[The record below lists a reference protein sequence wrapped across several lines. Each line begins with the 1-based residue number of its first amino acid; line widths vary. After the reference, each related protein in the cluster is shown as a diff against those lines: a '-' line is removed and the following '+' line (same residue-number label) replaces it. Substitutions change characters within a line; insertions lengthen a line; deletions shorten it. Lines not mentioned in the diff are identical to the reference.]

1 MIIAVIMREYLYKS
15 VLYNFLDN
23 YCSLFFAIIIVSK
36 GLSMSSKQNTSRFL
50 PQKSTGAPRSNVYP
64 HDKDS
69 TNTPHEKTF
78 ESSYSSNNSTLN
90 LNAQLITPS
99 DASSAHN
106 FGHYYHDIF
115 TKLPYNTQRA
125 YISDYNE
132 FAIFCK
138 QYGMQGFTNDFAHN
152 ETCIKQYVGELCR
165 SPLAYRTIK
174 RRLSA
179 LSKFLGVAKLPNP
192 IIRSAYLR
200 DFIRL
205 SLIEN
210 RKYRLS
216 HKQAVPLTIEMLE
229 QINNAIIPD
238 SLLELRDI
246 AIINLMFDALLRADE
261 LVRVCVDH
269 ISARNNTLL
278 VVSSKSD
285 QSGQGQYRFVSSS
298 TISMIQEYINE
309 ANLDP
314 KTKMPRELSDL
325 RGLHKGILF
334 RRLTNHKTALLPF
347 DENVPSHMANVLNYS
362 SVYRIW
368 QRIALRAGITE
379 NITPHSGR
387 VGGAVSL
394 AEDGA
399 SLPELQLAG
408 GWQSPEMPGH
418 YTRQANVKRGGMA
431 KLSAKRKR

>member
-1 MIIAVIMREYLYKS
+1 
-15 VLYNFLDN
+15 
-23 YCSLFFAIIIVSK
+23 
-36 GLSMSSKQNTSRFL
+36 MSSPGCSMPSK
-50 PQKSTGAPRSNVYP
+50 
-64 HDKDS
+64 
-69 TNTPHEKTF
+69 TN
-78 ESSYSSNNSTLN
+78 SSYLLTTQLVNSNSDSSS
-90 LNAQLITPS
+90 QPQDS
-99 DASSAHN
+99 SSATVPA
-106 FGHYYHDIF
+106 FGIEYSRGKQHTSSSDDLTTSQCSSSDKNVESYYQDIF

-138 QYGMQGFTNDFAHN
+138 QAGLSGFKNNFEHN
-152 ETCIKQYVGELCR
+152 EICIKQYVEALCR

-210 RKYRLS
+210 RKFRLS
-216 HKQAVPLTIEMLE
+216 HKQAVPLTIDMLE

-238 SLLELRDI
+238 SLLELRDL

-261 LVRVCVDH
+261 LVRVCIED

-285 QSGQGQYRFVSSS
+285 QSGQGQYRYVSSS
-298 TISMIQEYINE
+298 TISMVQEYINE

-314 KTKMPRELSDL
+314 KTKATRLSSDL
-325 RGLHKGILF
+325 RGLHKGVLF

-347 DENVPSHMANVLNYS
+347 DENIPSHKANVLNYS

-368 QRIALRAGITE
+368 QRIAQRAGISE

-418 YTRQANVKRGGMA
+418 YTKQANVKRGGMA

>member
-1 MIIAVIMREYLYKS
+1 MP
-15 VLYNFLDN
+15 
-23 YCSLFFAIIIVSK
+23 SK
-36 GLSMSSKQNTSRFL
+36 
-50 PQKSTGAPRSNVYP
+50 
-64 HDKDS
+64 
-69 TNTPHEKTF
+69 TN
-78 ESSYSSNNSTLN
+78 SSYLPTTQLVNSNSDSSS
-90 LNAQLITPS
+90 QPQDS
-99 DASSAHN
+99 SSAAVPA
-106 FGHYYHDIF
+106 FGIEYSHGKQHSSGSDDLTTIQFSSSDKNVESYYQDIF

-138 QYGMQGFTNDFAHN
+138 QAGLSGFKNNFEHN
-152 ETCIKQYVGELCR
+152 EICIKQYVEALCR

-210 RKYRLS
+210 RKFRLS
-216 HKQAVPLTIEMLE
+216 HKQAVPLTIDMLE

-238 SLLELRDI
+238 SLLELRDL

-261 LVRVCVDH
+261 LVRVCIED

-285 QSGQGQYRFVSSS
+285 QSGQGQYRYVSSS
-298 TISMIQEYINE
+298 TISMVQEYINE

-314 KTKMPRELSDL
+314 KTKAPRLSSDL
-325 RGLHKGILF
+325 RGLHKGVLF

-347 DENVPSHMANVLNYS
+347 DENIPSHKANVLNYS

-368 QRIALRAGITE
+368 QRIAQRAGISE

-418 YTRQANVKRGGMA
+418 YTKQANVKRGGMA

>member
-1 MIIAVIMREYLYKS
+1 
-15 VLYNFLDN
+15 
-23 YCSLFFAIIIVSK
+23 
-36 GLSMSSKQNTSRFL
+36 MSS
-50 PQKSTGAPRSNVYP
+50 TGCSMPS
-64 HDKDS
+64 K
-69 TNTPHEKTF
+69 TN
-78 ESSYSSNNSTLN
+78 SSYLPTTQLVNSNSDSSS
-90 LNAQLITPS
+90 QPQDS
-99 DASSAHN
+99 SSAAVPA
-106 FGHYYHDIF
+106 FGIEYSHGKQHSSGSDDLTTIQFSSSDKNVESYYQDIF

-125 YISDYNE
+125 YVSDYNE
-132 FAIFCK
+132 FVIFCK
-138 QYGMQGFTNDFAHN
+138 QAGLSGFKNNFEHN
-152 ETCIKQYVGELCR
+152 EICIKQYVEALCR

-210 RKYRLS
+210 RKFRLS
-216 HKQAVPLTIEMLE
+216 HKQAVPLTIDMLE

-238 SLLELRDI
+238 SLLELRDL

-261 LVRVCVDH
+261 LVRVCIED

-285 QSGQGQYRFVSSS
+285 QSGQGQYRYVSSS
-298 TISMIQEYINE
+298 TISMVQEYINE

-314 KTKMPRELSDL
+314 KTKAPRLSSDL
-325 RGLHKGILF
+325 RGLHKGVLF

-347 DENVPSHMANVLNYS
+347 DENIPSHKANVLNYS

-368 QRIALRAGITE
+368 QRIAQRAGISE

-418 YTRQANVKRGGMA
+418 YTKQANVKRGGMA

>member
-1 MIIAVIMREYLYKS
+1 MSFKSNNLHLPGRRMTTGNADNIPKVVTDNTDTQANSVDSLAVDDS
-15 VLYNFLDN
+15 A
-23 YCSLFFAIIIVSK
+23 YCSNDFSTTLPAKTPKAQESMT
-36 GLSMSSKQNTSRFL
+36 LSL
-50 PQKSTGAPRSNVYP
+50 
-64 HDKDS
+64 
-69 TNTPHEKTF
+69 
-78 ESSYSSNNSTLN
+78 SSNEQSLGGDY
-90 LNAQLITPS
+90 QQ
-99 DASSAHN
+99 
-106 FGHYYHDIF
+106 YYQDIF

-132 FAIFCK
+132 FAIFCR
-138 QYGMQGFTNDFAHN
+138 QYGFDGFKNDFKHN
-152 ETCIKQYVGELCR
+152 ETCIKHYVEELCR

-179 LSKFLGVAKLPNP
+179 LSKFLGVANLPNP

-216 HKQAVPLTIEMLE
+216 HKQAVPLTIDMVE

-238 SLLELRDI
+238 SLLELRDL

-261 LVRVCVDH
+261 LVRVCVGD

-285 QSGQGQYRFVSSS
+285 QSGQGQYRYVSSS
-298 TISMIQEYINE
+298 TISMVQEYINE
-309 ANLDP
+309 ANIDP
-314 KTKMPRELSDL
+314 KTNQQRLPSDL

-347 DENVPSHMANVLNYS
+347 NENTPSHKANVLNYS

-368 QRIALRAGITE
+368 QRIAHRAGISE

-418 YTRQANVKRGGMA
+418 YTKQANVKRGGMA

>member
-1 MIIAVIMREYLYKS
+1 MP
-15 VLYNFLDN
+15 
-23 YCSLFFAIIIVSK
+23 SK
-36 GLSMSSKQNTSRFL
+36 
-50 PQKSTGAPRSNVYP
+50 
-64 HDKDS
+64 
-69 TNTPHEKTF
+69 TN
-78 ESSYSSNNSTLN
+78 SSYLLTTQLVNSNSDSSS
-90 LNAQLITPS
+90 QPQDS
-99 DASSAHN
+99 SSATVPA
-106 FGHYYHDIF
+106 FGIEYSRGKQHTSGSDDLTTSQFSSSDKNVESYYQDIF

-138 QYGMQGFTNDFAHN
+138 QAGLSGFKNDFEHN
-152 ETCIKQYVGELCR
+152 EVCIKQYVEALCR

-210 RKYRLS
+210 RKFRLS
-216 HKQAVPLTIEMLE
+216 HKQAVPLTIDMLE

-238 SLLELRDI
+238 SLLELRDL

-261 LVRVCVDH
+261 LVRVCIED

-285 QSGQGQYRFVSSS
+285 QSGQGQYRYVSSS
-298 TISMIQEYINE
+298 TISMVQEYINE

-314 KTKMPRELSDL
+314 KTKAIRLSSDL
-325 RGLHKGILF
+325 RGLHKGVLF

-347 DENVPSHMANVLNYS
+347 DENIPSHKANVLNYS

-368 QRIALRAGITE
+368 QRIAQRAGISE

-418 YTRQANVKRGGMA
+418 YTKQANVKRGGMA

>member
-1 MIIAVIMREYLYKS
+1 MHLSGRRMTKGVTNNSPIKVARNTDKASYPSSSTVIANTADSYFTESDPTLQSSANSNETRETS
-15 VLYNFLDN
+15 
-23 YCSLFFAIIIVSK
+23 SL
-36 GLSMSSKQNTSRFL
+36 Q
-50 PQKSTGAPRSNVYP
+50 ST
-64 HDKDS
+64 
-69 TNTPHEKTF
+69 
-78 ESSYSSNNSTLN
+78 SNNKSFEN
-90 LNAQLITPS
+90 
-99 DASSAHN
+99 
-106 FGHYYHDIF
+106 YYQQYYQDIF

-125 YISDYNE
+125 YLSDYNE
-132 FAIFCK
+132 FAIFCR
-138 QYGMQGFTNDFAHN
+138 QHGFDGFKNDFEHN
-152 ETCIKQYVGELCR
+152 ETCIKHYVEELCR

-210 RKYRLS
+210 RKFRLS
-216 HKQAVPLTIEMLE
+216 HKQAVPLTIDMVEK
-229 QINNAIIPD
+229 INNAIIPD
-238 SLLELRDI
+238 SLLELRDL

-261 LVRVCVDH
+261 LVRVCVED

-285 QSGQGQYRFVSSS
+285 QTGQGQYRYVSSS
-298 TISMIQEYINE
+298 TISMVQEYINE
-309 ANLDP
+309 ANIDP
-314 KTKMPRELSDL
+314 KTKTQRLPSDL

-347 DENVPSHMANVLNYS
+347 DENIPNHKANVLNYS

-368 QRIALRAGITE
+368 QRIAHRAGISE

-418 YTRQANVKRGGMA
+418 YTKQANVKRGGMA

>member
-1 MIIAVIMREYLYKS
+1 
-15 VLYNFLDN
+15 
-23 YCSLFFAIIIVSK
+23 
-36 GLSMSSKQNTSRFL
+36 MSS
-50 PQKSTGAPRSNVYP
+50 TGCSMPSQ
-64 HDKDS
+64 
-69 TNTPHEKTF
+69 TN
-78 ESSYSSNNSTLN
+78 SSYLPTTQLVNSNSDSSS
-90 LNAQLITPS
+90 QPQDS
-99 DASSAHN
+99 SSAAVPA
-106 FGHYYHDIF
+106 FGIEYSHGKQHSSGSDDLTTSQFSSSDKNVESYYQDIF

-125 YISDYNE
+125 YINDYNE

-138 QYGMQGFTNDFAHN
+138 QAGLSGFKNNFEHN
-152 ETCIKQYVGELCR
+152 EICIKQYVEALCR

-210 RKYRLS
+210 RKFRLS
-216 HKQAVPLTIEMLE
+216 HKQAVPLTIDMLE

-238 SLLELRDI
+238 SLLELRDL

-261 LVRVCVDH
+261 LVRVCIED

-285 QSGQGQYRFVSSS
+285 QSGQGQYRYVSSS
-298 TISMIQEYINE
+298 TISMVQEYINE

-314 KTKMPRELSDL
+314 KTKAPRLSSDL
-325 RGLHKGILF
+325 RGLHKGVLF

-347 DENVPSHMANVLNYS
+347 DENIPSHKASVLNYS

-368 QRIALRAGITE
+368 QRIAQRAGISE

-418 YTRQANVKRGGMA
+418 YTKQANVKRGGMA

>member
-1 MIIAVIMREYLYKS
+1 
-15 VLYNFLDN
+15 
-23 YCSLFFAIIIVSK
+23 
-36 GLSMSSKQNTSRFL
+36 MSSQTK
-50 PQKSTGAPRSNVYP
+50 
-64 HDKDS
+64 
-69 TNTPHEKTF
+69 
-78 ESSYSSNNSTLN
+78 SSYLPTTQLVNSNSDSSSQPQNS
-90 LNAQLITPS
+90 
-99 DASSAHN
+99 SSATVPA
-106 FGHYYHDIF
+106 FGIEYSRGKQHTSGSDDLTTSQFSSSDKNVDSYYQDIF

-138 QYGMQGFTNDFAHN
+138 QAGLSGFKNNFEHN
-152 ETCIKQYVGELCR
+152 EICIKQYVEALCR

-210 RKYRLS
+210 RKFRLS
-216 HKQAVPLTIEMLE
+216 HKQAVPLTIDMLE

-238 SLLELRDI
+238 SLLELRDL

-261 LVRVCVDH
+261 LVRVCIED

-285 QSGQGQYRFVSSS
+285 QSGQGQYRYVSSS
-298 TISMIQEYINE
+298 TISMVQEYINE

-314 KTKMPRELSDL
+314 KTKATRLSLDL
-325 RGLHKGILF
+325 RGLHKGVLF

-347 DENVPSHMANVLNYS
+347 DENIPSHKANVLNYS

-368 QRIALRAGITE
+368 QRIAQRAGISE

-418 YTRQANVKRGGMA
+418 YTKQANVKRGGMA

>member
-1 MIIAVIMREYLYKS
+1 MP
-15 VLYNFLDN
+15 
-23 YCSLFFAIIIVSK
+23 SK
-36 GLSMSSKQNTSRFL
+36 
-50 PQKSTGAPRSNVYP
+50 
-64 HDKDS
+64 
-69 TNTPHEKTF
+69 TN
-78 ESSYSSNNSTLN
+78 SSYLLTTQLVNSNSDSSS
-90 LNAQLITPS
+90 QPQDS
-99 DASSAHN
+99 SSAAVPA
-106 FGHYYHDIF
+106 FGIEYSHGKQHSSGSDDLTTSQFSSSDKNVESYYQDIF

-132 FAIFCK
+132 FTIFCK
-138 QYGMQGFTNDFAHN
+138 QAGLSGFKNNFEHN
-152 ETCIKQYVGELCR
+152 EICIKQYVEALCR

-210 RKYRLS
+210 RKFRLS
-216 HKQAVPLTIEMLE
+216 HKQAVPLTIDMLE

-238 SLLELRDI
+238 SLLELRDL

-261 LVRVCVDH
+261 LVRVCIED

-285 QSGQGQYRFVSSS
+285 QSGQGQYRYVSSS
-298 TISMIQEYINE
+298 TISMVQEYINE

-314 KTKMPRELSDL
+314 KTKAIRLSSDL
-325 RGLHKGILF
+325 RGLHKGVLF

-347 DENVPSHMANVLNYS
+347 DENIPSHKANVLNYS

-368 QRIALRAGITE
+368 QRIAQRAGISE

-418 YTRQANVKRGGMA
+418 YTKQANVKRGGMA

>member
-1 MIIAVIMREYLYKS
+1 
-15 VLYNFLDN
+15 
-23 YCSLFFAIIIVSK
+23 
-36 GLSMSSKQNTSRFL
+36 MSSK
-50 PQKSTGAPRSNVYP
+50 
-64 HDKDS
+64 
-69 TNTPHEKTF
+69 TN
-78 ESSYSSNNSTLN
+78 SSYLPTTQLVNSNSDSSSQPQNS
-90 LNAQLITPS
+90 
-99 DASSAHN
+99 SSATVPA
-106 FGHYYHDIF
+106 FGIEYSRGKQHTSGSNDLTTSQISSSDKNVESYYQDIF

-132 FAIFCK
+132 FAIFCN
-138 QYGMQGFTNDFAHN
+138 QAGLSGFKNDFEHN
-152 ETCIKQYVGELCR
+152 EHCIKQYVEALCR

-210 RKYRLS
+210 RKFRLS
-216 HKQAVPLTIEMLE
+216 HKQAVPLTIDMLE

-238 SLLELRDI
+238 SLLELRDL

-261 LVRVCVDH
+261 LVRVCIED

-285 QSGQGQYRFVSSS
+285 QSGQGQYRYVSSS
-298 TISMIQEYINE
+298 TISMVQEYINE

-314 KTKMPRELSDL
+314 KTKATRLSSDL
-325 RGLHKGILF
+325 RGLHKGVLF

-347 DENVPSHMANVLNYS
+347 DENIPSHKANVLNYS

-368 QRIALRAGITE
+368 QRIAQRAGISE

-418 YTRQANVKRGGMA
+418 YTKQANVKRGGMA
-431 KLSAKRKR
+431 KLSIKRKR

>member
-1 MIIAVIMREYLYKS
+1 
-15 VLYNFLDN
+15 
-23 YCSLFFAIIIVSK
+23 
-36 GLSMSSKQNTSRFL
+36 MSSPGCSM
-50 PQKSTGAPRSNVYP
+50 PS
-64 HDKDS
+64 
-69 TNTPHEKTF
+69 KTT
-78 ESSYSSNNSTLN
+78 SSYLLTTQLVNSNSDSSS
-90 LNAQLITPS
+90 QPQDS
-99 DASSAHN
+99 SSATVPA
-106 FGHYYHDIF
+106 FGIEYSLGKQHTSGSDDLTTSQCSSSDNHVESYYQDIF

-132 FAIFCK
+132 FAIFCN
-138 QYGMQGFTNDFAHN
+138 QAGLSGFKNDFEHN
-152 ETCIKQYVGELCR
+152 EHCIKQYVEALCR

-210 RKYRLS
+210 RKFRLS
-216 HKQAVPLTIEMLE
+216 HKQAVPLTIDMLE

-238 SLLELRDI
+238 SLLELRDL

-261 LVRVCVDH
+261 LVRVCIED

-278 VVSSKSD
+278 VVSSKND
-285 QSGQGQYRFVSSS
+285 QSGQGQYRYISSS
-298 TISMIQEYINE
+298 TISMVQEYINE

-314 KTKMPRELSDL
+314 KTKATRLSSDL
-325 RGLHKGILF
+325 RGLHKGVLF

-347 DENVPSHMANVLNYS
+347 DENIPSHKANVLNYS

-368 QRIALRAGITE
+368 QRIAQRAGISE

-418 YTRQANVKRGGMA
+418 YTKQANVKRGGMA

>member
-1 MIIAVIMREYLYKS
+1 
-15 VLYNFLDN
+15 
-23 YCSLFFAIIIVSK
+23 
-36 GLSMSSKQNTSRFL
+36 MSSK
-50 PQKSTGAPRSNVYP
+50 
-64 HDKDS
+64 
-69 TNTPHEKTF
+69 TN
-78 ESSYSSNNSTLN
+78 SSYLPTTQLVNSNSDSSSQPQNS
-90 LNAQLITPS
+90 
-99 DASSAHN
+99 SSATVPA
-106 FGHYYHDIF
+106 FGIEYSRGKQHTSGSNDLTTSQISSSDKNVESYYQDIF

-132 FAIFCK
+132 FAIFCN
-138 QYGMQGFTNDFAHN
+138 QAGLSGFKNDFEHN
-152 ETCIKQYVGELCR
+152 EHCIKQYVEALCR

-210 RKYRLS
+210 RKFRLS
-216 HKQAVPLTIEMLE
+216 HKQAVPLTIDMLE

-238 SLLELRDI
+238 SLLELRDL

-261 LVRVCVDH
+261 LVRVCIED

-285 QSGQGQYRFVSSS
+285 QSGQGQYRYVSSS
-298 TISMIQEYINE
+298 TISMVQEYINE

-314 KTKMPRELSDL
+314 KTKATRLSSDL
-325 RGLHKGILF
+325 RGLHKGVLF

-347 DENVPSHMANVLNYS
+347 DENIPSHKANVLNYS

-368 QRIALRAGITE
+368 QRIAQRAGISE

-418 YTRQANVKRGGMA
+418 YTKQANVKRGGMA
-431 KLSAKRKR
+431 KLSVKRKR

>member
-1 MIIAVIMREYLYKS
+1 
-15 VLYNFLDN
+15 
-23 YCSLFFAIIIVSK
+23 
-36 GLSMSSKQNTSRFL
+36 MSSKFTLSQLTSCSINKSSDQETVINSPMGKTQNT
-50 PQKSTGAPRSNVYP
+50 P
-64 HDKDS
+64 
-69 TNTPHEKTF
+69 
-78 ESSYSSNNSTLN
+78 YSPNSTSLATN
-90 LNAQLITPS
+90 DKASLEVSFDS
-99 DASSAHN
+99 DYQQ
-106 FGHYYHDIF
+106 YYRDIF

-138 QYGMQGFTNDFAHN
+138 YSGFDGFKNNFEHN
-152 ETCIKQYVGELCR
+152 ESCIKHYVEELCH

-192 IIRSAYLR
+192 IVSSAYLR

-210 RKYRLS
+210 RKFRLS
-216 HKQAVPLTIEMLE
+216 HKQAVPLTIDMVE
-229 QINNAIIPD
+229 QINNAVIPD
-238 SLLELRDI
+238 SLLELRDL

-261 LVRVCVDH
+261 VVRVCVED
-269 ISARNNTLL
+269 ISSRNNTLL

-285 QSGQGQYRFVSSS
+285 QSGQGQYRYVSSS
-298 TISMIQEYINE
+298 TISMVNEYISE
-309 ANLDP
+309 ANIDP
-314 KTKMPRELSDL
+314 KTKAPRLSSDL
-325 RGLHKGILF
+325 RGIRKGVLF

-347 DENVPSHMANVLNYS
+347 NENIPNHQANVLNYS
-362 SVYRIW
+362 SIYRIW
-368 QRIALRAGITE
+368 QRIAERVGITE

-408 GWQSPEMPGH
+408 GWHSPEMPGH
-418 YTRQANVKRGGMA
+418 YTKQANVKRGGMA
-431 KLSAKRKR
+431 KLSEKRKR

>member
-1 MIIAVIMREYLYKS
+1 MP
-15 VLYNFLDN
+15 
-23 YCSLFFAIIIVSK
+23 SK
-36 GLSMSSKQNTSRFL
+36 
-50 PQKSTGAPRSNVYP
+50 
-64 HDKDS
+64 
-69 TNTPHEKTF
+69 TN
-78 ESSYSSNNSTLN
+78 SSYLPTTQLVNSNSDSSSQPQNS
-90 LNAQLITPS
+90 
-99 DASSAHN
+99 SSATVPA
-106 FGHYYHDIF
+106 FGIEYSHGKQHTSGSDDLTTSQFSSSDKNVESYYQDIF

-138 QYGMQGFTNDFAHN
+138 QAGLSGFKNNFEHN
-152 ETCIKQYVGELCR
+152 EICIKQYVEALCR

-210 RKYRLS
+210 RKFRLS
-216 HKQAVPLTIEMLE
+216 HKQAVPLTIDMLE

-238 SLLELRDI
+238 SLLELRDL

-261 LVRVCVDH
+261 LVRVCIED

-285 QSGQGQYRFVSSS
+285 QSGQGQYRYVSSS
-298 TISMIQEYINE
+298 TISMVQEYINE

-314 KTKMPRELSDL
+314 KTNATRLSSDL
-325 RGLHKGILF
+325 RGLHKGVLF

-347 DENVPSHMANVLNYS
+347 DENIPSHKANVLNYS

-368 QRIALRAGITE
+368 QRIAQRAGISE

-418 YTRQANVKRGGMA
+418 YTKQANVKRGGMA

>member
-1 MIIAVIMREYLYKS
+1 MPS
-15 VLYNFLDN
+15 
-23 YCSLFFAIIIVSK
+23 
-36 GLSMSSKQNTSRFL
+36 Q
-50 PQKSTGAPRSNVYP
+50 
-64 HDKDS
+64 
-69 TNTPHEKTF
+69 TN
-78 ESSYSSNNSTLN
+78 SSYLPTTQLVNSNSDSSS
-90 LNAQLITPS
+90 QPQDS
-99 DASSAHN
+99 SSAAVPA
-106 FGHYYHDIF
+106 FGIEYSHGKQHSSGSDYLTTIQFSSSDKNVESYYQDIF

-138 QYGMQGFTNDFAHN
+138 QAGLSGFKNNFEHN
-152 ETCIKQYVGELCR
+152 EICIKQYVEALCR

-210 RKYRLS
+210 RKFRLS
-216 HKQAVPLTIEMLE
+216 HKQAVPLTIDMLE

-238 SLLELRDI
+238 SLLELRDL

-261 LVRVCVDH
+261 LVRVCIED

-285 QSGQGQYRFVSSS
+285 QSGQGQYRYVSSS
-298 TISMIQEYINE
+298 TISMVQEYINE

-314 KTKMPRELSDL
+314 KTKATRLSSDL
-325 RGLHKGILF
+325 RGLHKGVLF

-347 DENVPSHMANVLNYS
+347 DENIPSHKANVLNYS

-368 QRIALRAGITE
+368 QRIAQRAGISE

-418 YTRQANVKRGGMA
+418 YTKQANVKRGGMA

>member
-1 MIIAVIMREYLYKS
+1 MP
-15 VLYNFLDN
+15 
-23 YCSLFFAIIIVSK
+23 SK
-36 GLSMSSKQNTSRFL
+36 
-50 PQKSTGAPRSNVYP
+50 
-64 HDKDS
+64 
-69 TNTPHEKTF
+69 TN
-78 ESSYSSNNSTLN
+78 SSYMPTTQLVNSNSDSSS
-90 LNAQLITPS
+90 QPQDS
-99 DASSAHN
+99 SSAAVPA
-106 FGHYYHDIF
+106 FGIEYSHGKQHSSGSDDLTTSQFSSSDKNVESYYQDIF

-138 QYGMQGFTNDFAHN
+138 QAGLSGFKNNFEHN
-152 ETCIKQYVGELCR
+152 EICIKQYVEALCR

-210 RKYRLS
+210 RKFRLS
-216 HKQAVPLTIEMLE
+216 HKQAVPLTIDMLE

-238 SLLELRDI
+238 SLLELRDL

-261 LVRVCVDH
+261 LVRVCIED

-285 QSGQGQYRFVSSS
+285 QSGQGQYRYVSSS
-298 TISMIQEYINE
+298 TISMVQEYINE

-314 KTKMPRELSDL
+314 KTKAPRLSSDL
-325 RGLHKGILF
+325 RGLHKGVLF

-347 DENVPSHMANVLNYS
+347 DENIPSHKASVLNYS

-368 QRIALRAGITE
+368 QRIAQRAGISE

-418 YTRQANVKRGGMA
+418 YTKQANVKRGGMA

>member
-1 MIIAVIMREYLYKS
+1 
-15 VLYNFLDN
+15 
-23 YCSLFFAIIIVSK
+23 
-36 GLSMSSKQNTSRFL
+36 MSSPGCSMPSK
-50 PQKSTGAPRSNVYP
+50 
-64 HDKDS
+64 
-69 TNTPHEKTF
+69 TN
-78 ESSYSSNNSTLN
+78 SSYLLTTQLVNSNSDSSSQPQNS
-90 LNAQLITPS
+90 
-99 DASSAHN
+99 SSATVPA
-106 FGHYYHDIF
+106 FGIEYSHGKQHTSGSDDLTTSQFSSSDKNVESYYQDIF

-138 QYGMQGFTNDFAHN
+138 QAGLSGFKNDFEHN
-152 ETCIKQYVGELCR
+152 EVCIKQYVEALCR

-210 RKYRLS
+210 RKFRLS
-216 HKQAVPLTIEMLE
+216 HKQAVPLTIDMLE

-238 SLLELRDI
+238 SLLELRDL

-261 LVRVCVDH
+261 LVRVCIED

-285 QSGQGQYRFVSSS
+285 QFGQGQYRYVSSS
-298 TISMIQEYINE
+298 TISMVQEYINE

-314 KTKMPRELSDL
+314 KTKAIRLSSDL
-325 RGLHKGILF
+325 RGLHKGVLF

-347 DENVPSHMANVLNYS
+347 DENIPSHKANVLNYS

-368 QRIALRAGITE
+368 QRIAQRAGISE

-418 YTRQANVKRGGMA
+418 YTKQANVKRGGMA

>member
-1 MIIAVIMREYLYKS
+1 MP
-15 VLYNFLDN
+15 
-23 YCSLFFAIIIVSK
+23 SK
-36 GLSMSSKQNTSRFL
+36 
-50 PQKSTGAPRSNVYP
+50 
-64 HDKDS
+64 
-69 TNTPHEKTF
+69 TN
-78 ESSYSSNNSTLN
+78 SSYLPTTQLVNSNSDSSS
-90 LNAQLITPS
+90 QPQDS
-99 DASSAHN
+99 SSAAVPA
-106 FGHYYHDIF
+106 FGIEYSHGKQHSSGSDDLTTIQFSSSDKNVESYYQDIF

-125 YISDYNE
+125 YVSDYNE
-132 FAIFCK
+132 FTIFCK
-138 QYGMQGFTNDFAHN
+138 QAGLSGFKNNFEHN
-152 ETCIKQYVGELCR
+152 EICIKQYVEALCR

-210 RKYRLS
+210 RKFRLS
-216 HKQAVPLTIEMLE
+216 HKQAVPLTIDMLE

-238 SLLELRDI
+238 SLLELRDL

-261 LVRVCVDH
+261 LVRVCIED

-285 QSGQGQYRFVSSS
+285 QSGQGQYRYVSSS
-298 TISMIQEYINE
+298 TISMVQEYINE

-314 KTKMPRELSDL
+314 KTKAPRLSSDL
-325 RGLHKGILF
+325 RGLHKGVLF

-347 DENVPSHMANVLNYS
+347 DENIPSHKASVLNYS

-368 QRIALRAGITE
+368 QRIAQRAGISE

-418 YTRQANVKRGGMA
+418 YTKQANVKRGGMA

>member
-1 MIIAVIMREYLYKS
+1 MP
-15 VLYNFLDN
+15 
-23 YCSLFFAIIIVSK
+23 SK
-36 GLSMSSKQNTSRFL
+36 
-50 PQKSTGAPRSNVYP
+50 
-64 HDKDS
+64 
-69 TNTPHEKTF
+69 TN
-78 ESSYSSNNSTLN
+78 SSYMPTTQLVNSNSDSSS
-90 LNAQLITPS
+90 QPQDS
-99 DASSAHN
+99 SSAAVPA
-106 FGHYYHDIF
+106 FGIEYSHGKQHSSGSDDLTTSQFSSSDKNVESYYQDIF

-132 FAIFCK
+132 FTIFCK
-138 QYGMQGFTNDFAHN
+138 QAGLSGFKNNFEHN
-152 ETCIKQYVGELCR
+152 EICIKQYVEALCR

-210 RKYRLS
+210 RKFRLS
-216 HKQAVPLTIEMLE
+216 HKQAVPLTIDMLE

-238 SLLELRDI
+238 SLLELRDL

-261 LVRVCVDH
+261 LVRVCIED

-285 QSGQGQYRFVSSS
+285 QSGQGQYRYVSSS
-298 TISMIQEYINE
+298 TISMVQEYINE

-314 KTKMPRELSDL
+314 KTKAPRLSSDL
-325 RGLHKGILF
+325 RGLHKGVLF

-347 DENVPSHMANVLNYS
+347 DENIPSHKASVLNYS

-368 QRIALRAGITE
+368 QRIAQRAGISE

-418 YTRQANVKRGGMA
+418 YTKQANVKRGGMA

>member
-1 MIIAVIMREYLYKS
+1 
-15 VLYNFLDN
+15 
-23 YCSLFFAIIIVSK
+23 
-36 GLSMSSKQNTSRFL
+36 MSSPGCSMPSKTNSSYLLTTQLVNSNSDSSSQ
-50 PQKSTGAPRSNVYP
+50 PQ
-64 HDKDS
+64 
-69 TNTPHEKTF
+69 
-78 ESSYSSNNSTLN
+78 ESSSATVPAFGIEYSRGKQHTLG
-90 LNAQLITPS
+90 S
-99 DASSAHN
+99 DDLTTSQCSSSDKN
-106 FGHYYHDIF
+106 VESYYQDIF

-138 QYGMQGFTNDFAHN
+138 QAGLSGFKNNFEHN
-152 ETCIKQYVGELCR
+152 EICIKQYVEALCR

-210 RKYRLS
+210 RKFRLS
-216 HKQAVPLTIEMLE
+216 HKQAVPLTIDMLE

-238 SLLELRDI
+238 SLLELRDL

-261 LVRVCVDH
+261 LVRVCIED

-285 QSGQGQYRFVSSS
+285 QSGQGQYRYISSS
-298 TISMIQEYINE
+298 TISMVQEYINE

-314 KTKMPRELSDL
+314 KTKATRLSSDL
-325 RGLHKGILF
+325 RGLHKGVLF

-347 DENVPSHMANVLNYS
+347 DENIPSHKANVLNYS

-368 QRIALRAGITE
+368 QRIAQRAGISE

-418 YTRQANVKRGGMA
+418 YTKQANVKRGGMA

>member
-1 MIIAVIMREYLYKS
+1 
-15 VLYNFLDN
+15 
-23 YCSLFFAIIIVSK
+23 
-36 GLSMSSKQNTSRFL
+36 MSS
-50 PQKSTGAPRSNVYP
+50 TGCSMPS
-64 HDKDS
+64 K
-69 TNTPHEKTF
+69 TN
-78 ESSYSSNNSTLN
+78 SSYLPTTQLVNSNSDSSS
-90 LNAQLITPS
+90 QPQDS
-99 DASSAHN
+99 SSAAVPA
-106 FGHYYHDIF
+106 FGIEYSHGKQHSSGSDDLTTIQFSSSDKNVESYYQDIF

-125 YISDYNE
+125 YVSDYNE
-132 FAIFCK
+132 FVIFCK
-138 QYGMQGFTNDFAHN
+138 QAGLSGFKNNFEHN
-152 ETCIKQYVGELCR
+152 EICIKQYVEALCR

-210 RKYRLS
+210 RKFRLS
-216 HKQAVPLTIEMLE
+216 HKQAVPLTIDMLE

-238 SLLELRDI
+238 SLLELRDL

-261 LVRVCVDH
+261 LVRVCIED

-285 QSGQGQYRFVSSS
+285 QSGQGQYRYVSSS
-298 TISMIQEYINE
+298 TISMVQEYINE

-314 KTKMPRELSDL
+314 KTKAPRLSSDL
-325 RGLHKGILF
+325 RGLHKGVLF

-347 DENVPSHMANVLNYS
+347 DENIPSHKANVLNYS

-368 QRIALRAGITE
+368 QRIAKRAGISE

-418 YTRQANVKRGGMA
+418 YTKQANVKRGGMA

>member
-1 MIIAVIMREYLYKS
+1 
-15 VLYNFLDN
+15 
-23 YCSLFFAIIIVSK
+23 
-36 GLSMSSKQNTSRFL
+36 MSS
-50 PQKSTGAPRSNVYP
+50 TGCSMPS
-64 HDKDS
+64 K
-69 TNTPHEKTF
+69 TN
-78 ESSYSSNNSTLN
+78 SSYLPTTQLVNSNSDSSS
-90 LNAQLITPS
+90 QPQDS
-99 DASSAHN
+99 SSAAVPA
-106 FGHYYHDIF
+106 FGIEYSHGKQHSSGSDDLTTIQFSSSDKNVESYYQDIF

-125 YISDYNE
+125 YVSDYNE
-132 FAIFCK
+132 FTIFCK
-138 QYGMQGFTNDFAHN
+138 QAGLSGFKNNFEHN
-152 ETCIKQYVGELCR
+152 EICIKQYVEALCR

-210 RKYRLS
+210 RKFRLS
-216 HKQAVPLTIEMLE
+216 HKQAVPLTIDMLE

-238 SLLELRDI
+238 SLLELRDL

-261 LVRVCVDH
+261 LVRVCIED

-285 QSGQGQYRFVSSS
+285 QSGQGQYRYVSSS
-298 TISMIQEYINE
+298 TISMVQEYINE

-314 KTKMPRELSDL
+314 KTKAPRLSSDL
-325 RGLHKGILF
+325 RGLHKGVLF

-347 DENVPSHMANVLNYS
+347 DENIPSHKASVLNYS

-368 QRIALRAGITE
+368 QRIAQRAGISE

-418 YTRQANVKRGGMA
+418 YTKQANVKRGGMA

>member
-1 MIIAVIMREYLYKS
+1 
-15 VLYNFLDN
+15 
-23 YCSLFFAIIIVSK
+23 
-36 GLSMSSKQNTSRFL
+36 MSSLGCSMPSK
-50 PQKSTGAPRSNVYP
+50 
-64 HDKDS
+64 
-69 TNTPHEKTF
+69 TN
-78 ESSYSSNNSTLN
+78 SSYLPTTQLVNSNSDSSSQPQNS
-90 LNAQLITPS
+90 
-99 DASSAHN
+99 SSATVPA
-106 FGHYYHDIF
+106 FGIEYSHGKQHTSGSDDLTTSQFSSSDKNVESYYQDIF

-138 QYGMQGFTNDFAHN
+138 QAGLSGFKNDFEHN
-152 ETCIKQYVGELCR
+152 EVCIKQYVEALCR

-210 RKYRLS
+210 RKFRLS
-216 HKQAVPLTIEMLE
+216 HKQAVPLTIDMLE

-238 SLLELRDI
+238 SLLELRDL

-261 LVRVCVDH
+261 LVRVCIED

-285 QSGQGQYRFVSSS
+285 QSGQGQYRYVSSS
-298 TISMIQEYINE
+298 TISMVQEYINE

-314 KTKMPRELSDL
+314 KTKATRLSSDL
-325 RGLHKGILF
+325 RGLHKGVLF

-347 DENVPSHMANVLNYS
+347 DENIPSHKANVLNYS

-368 QRIALRAGITE
+368 QRIAQRAGISE

-418 YTRQANVKRGGMA
+418 YTKQANVKRGGMA

>member
-1 MIIAVIMREYLYKS
+1 
-15 VLYNFLDN
+15 
-23 YCSLFFAIIIVSK
+23 
-36 GLSMSSKQNTSRFL
+36 MSSPGCSM
-50 PQKSTGAPRSNVYP
+50 PS
-64 HDKDS
+64 
-69 TNTPHEKTF
+69 KTT
-78 ESSYSSNNSTLN
+78 SSYLLTTQLVNSNSDSSS
-90 LNAQLITPS
+90 QPQDS
-99 DASSAHN
+99 SSATVPA
-106 FGHYYHDIF
+106 FGIEYSRGKQHTSGSDDLTTSQFSSSDKNVESYYQDIF

-138 QYGMQGFTNDFAHN
+138 QAGLSGFKNNFEHN
-152 ETCIKQYVGELCR
+152 EICIKQYVEALCR

-210 RKYRLS
+210 RKFRLS
-216 HKQAVPLTIEMLE
+216 HKQAVPLTIDMLE

-238 SLLELRDI
+238 SLLELRDL

-261 LVRVCVDH
+261 LVRVCIED

-285 QSGQGQYRFVSSS
+285 QSGQGQYRYVSSS
-298 TISMIQEYINE
+298 TISMVQEYINE

-314 KTKMPRELSDL
+314 KTKATRLSSDL
-325 RGLHKGILF
+325 RGLHKGVLF

-347 DENVPSHMANVLNYS
+347 DENTPSHKANVLNYS

-368 QRIALRAGITE
+368 QRIAQRAGINE

-418 YTRQANVKRGGMA
+418 YTKQANVKRGGMA

>member
-1 MIIAVIMREYLYKS
+1 
-15 VLYNFLDN
+15 
-23 YCSLFFAIIIVSK
+23 
-36 GLSMSSKQNTSRFL
+36 MSSPGCSMPSK
-50 PQKSTGAPRSNVYP
+50 
-64 HDKDS
+64 
-69 TNTPHEKTF
+69 TN
-78 ESSYSSNNSTLN
+78 SSYLLTTQLVNSNSDSSS
-90 LNAQLITPS
+90 QPQDS
-99 DASSAHN
+99 SSATVPA
-106 FGHYYHDIF
+106 FGIEYSHGKQHSSGSDDLTTSQFSSSDKNVESYYQDIF

-138 QYGMQGFTNDFAHN
+138 QAGLSGFKNNFEHN
-152 ETCIKQYVGELCR
+152 EICIKQYVEALCR

-210 RKYRLS
+210 RKFRLS
-216 HKQAVPLTIEMLE
+216 HKQAVPLTIDMLE

-238 SLLELRDI
+238 SLLELRDL

-261 LVRVCVDH
+261 LVRVCIED

-285 QSGQGQYRFVSSS
+285 QSGQGQYRYISSS
-298 TISMIQEYINE
+298 TISMVQEYINE

-314 KTKMPRELSDL
+314 KTKATRLSSDL
-325 RGLHKGILF
+325 RGLHKGVLF

-347 DENVPSHMANVLNYS
+347 DENIPSHKANVLNYS

-368 QRIALRAGITE
+368 QRIAQRAGISE

-418 YTRQANVKRGGMA
+418 YTKQANVKRGGMA

>member
-1 MIIAVIMREYLYKS
+1 MP
-15 VLYNFLDN
+15 
-23 YCSLFFAIIIVSK
+23 SK
-36 GLSMSSKQNTSRFL
+36 
-50 PQKSTGAPRSNVYP
+50 
-64 HDKDS
+64 
-69 TNTPHEKTF
+69 TN
-78 ESSYSSNNSTLN
+78 SSYLLTTQLVNSNSDSSS
-90 LNAQLITPS
+90 QPQDS
-99 DASSAHN
+99 SSATVPA
-106 FGHYYHDIF
+106 FGIEYSRGKQHTSSSDDLTTSQCSSSDKNVESYYQDIF

-138 QYGMQGFTNDFAHN
+138 QAGLSGFKNNFEHN
-152 ETCIKQYVGELCR
+152 EICIKQYVEALCR

-210 RKYRLS
+210 RKFRLS
-216 HKQAVPLTIEMLE
+216 HKQAVPLTIDMLE

-238 SLLELRDI
+238 SLLELRDL

-261 LVRVCVDH
+261 LVRVCIED

-285 QSGQGQYRFVSSS
+285 QSGQGQYRYVSSS
-298 TISMIQEYINE
+298 TISMVQEYINE

-314 KTKMPRELSDL
+314 KTKATRLSSDL
-325 RGLHKGILF
+325 RGLHKGVLF

-347 DENVPSHMANVLNYS
+347 DENIPSHKANVLNYS

-368 QRIALRAGITE
+368 QRIAQRAGISE

-418 YTRQANVKRGGMA
+418 YTKQANVKRGGMA